1 MKNKLLLLSPIIA
14 LIILSSCSITPN
26 LIDYNKF
33 YKVSKKTTQTE
44 FLKEHD
50 DNVENTFELTINN
63 EKHTVYLVNI
73 VTLIDSY
80 TITTR
85 TENTATGTTRIRDT
99 YSKRDNNPYCFV
111 FKNNHFFFSGFI
123 FEFRRNTDS
132 GIQVL
137 GNEISDHLYSK
148 KGTN

>member
-1 MKNKLLLLSPIIA
+1 MKNKILLLSSALA
-14 LIILSSCSITPN
+14 LIILSSCSITTI

-44 FLKEHD
+44 FLKEHE
-50 DNVENTFELTINN
+50 DNVENTFELTVNN
-63 EKHTVYLVNI
+63 EKYTVCLVEI
-73 VTLIDSY
+73 VTLIESY
-80 TITTR
+80 TTSR

-99 YSKRDNNPYCFV
+99 QNKKDNNPYCFV

-137 GNEISDHLYSK
+137 GNEISDYLYSE